1 MTHARTNRRHVFFV
15 IAMIWLLVC
24 GGLGWATRLAIELEQ
39 TEAREDQRRIDDAKM
54 ERAIARIEAEVA
66 AVLYPER
73 ARPYPHFRSYFVTTE
88 ALYRDQ
94 RGDASRDIVV
104 ASPLRD
110 YRGPEWILLHFQVS
124 ETEGWSSPQLEPD
137 AKFALPAGAIPAVH
151 RAREATRENW
161 LAALKERYTS
171 ETLQQVLEETLLLS
185 GDAEAMALAS
195 SRDDTASDSDVRMAS
210 AESARRA
217 ERLLRMQL
225 QSYPAASC
233 EPELVAME
241 NLEAGHA
248 LPRARREP
256 GACVEVYAP
265 LMTPVWLDLTMDGRP
280 QLALVRSAT
289 VETSRHCTL
298 QGVLID
304 WERLRIEL
312 EAQISDLF
320 ADADLV
326 PIRADDWRQL
336 GAQRG
341 TLHTI
346 PARLV
351 PANAAPN
358 AATAMSP
365 ALFGGLAV
373 AWGATILALMAIT
386 YGAVKYLTLGERRMQ
401 FVAAVTHELRTPLT
415 SFQLYSD
422 LLAEMPQEDGEKRRQ
437 YADKLRTE
445 AARLSRLVENVLSY
459 SRVQD
464 SAPALRPRPVEPKE
478 ILESAAAAT
487 RPQCRKFNKE
497 LVVEDHCPQGAMIET
512 DTEFVVLILTNLV
525 ENACKYSAN
534 AEDRRVWLVAS
545 PGPGGSVTIEVDD
558 AGPGVDARD
567 RRVIFDPFR
576 RGDSS
581 REGRF
586 GGLGLG
592 LSLSKYW
599 ARCLGGVLML
609 NRSPRNG
616 SHYTCFSLTLPAD
629 GCIAQP

>member
-1 MTHARTNRRHVFFV
+1 MTHARTNRRPVIFA

-39 TEAREDQRRIDDAKM
+39 TEAREDDRRLENARL
-54 ERAIARIEAEVA
+54 ERAIARIESEVS

-73 ARPYPHFRSYFVTTE
+73 ARPYAHFRSYYVTTE
-88 ALYRDQ
+88 ARYRDQ

-104 ASPLRD
+104 ASPLRE
-110 YRGPEWILLHFQVS
+110 YRGPDWILLHFQVS
-124 ETEGWSSPQLEPD
+124 EAEGWSSPQLEPD
-137 AKFALPAGAIPAVH
+137 AKFALPAGAIPAMH

-161 LAALKERYTS
+161 LAALKERYTAES
-171 ETLQQVLEETLLLS
+171 LQQVLEETLLLLGNEDS
-185 GDAEAMALAS
+185 AQARASRVVQEA
-195 SRDDTASDSDVRMAS
+195 DTDTLG
-210 AESARRA
+210 ESARRA
-217 ERLLRMQL
+217 ERLLRLQL
-225 QSYPAASC
+225 ETHSAALC

-241 NLEAGHA
+241 NLEAGRPTA
-248 LPRARREP
+248 SLRADP

-304 WERLRIEL
+304 WDRLRPVL
-312 EAQISDLF
+312 EAQVSDLF
-320 ADADLV
+320 PQAELV
-326 PIRADDWRQL
+326 PIRAAEWRAL
-336 GAQRG
+336 GTQRG
-341 TLHTI
+341 VLHAI

-351 PANAAPN
+351 PSPSGEQP
-358 AATAMSP
+358 ATAMSP

-373 AWGATILALMAIT
+373 AWGATLLALIAIS
-386 YGAVKYLTLGERRMQ
+386 YGAIKYLNHSERRMQ

-422 LLAEMPQEDGEKRRQ
+422 LLAEMPAEDGEKRRQ
-437 YADKLRTE
+437 YADMLRTE

-464 SAPALRPRPVEPKE
+464 TGPALRPRPVTPNE
-478 ILESAAAAT
+478 LLHAAEAAT
-487 RPQCRKFNKE
+487 RPQCRRFNKQ
-497 LVVEDHCPQGAMIET
+497 LVLENHCPDDVKIET
-512 DTEFVVLILTNLV
+512 DAEFVVQILTNLV
-525 ENACKYSAN
+525 ENACKYSAE
-534 AEDRRVWLVAS
+534 AEDRRVWLAAA
-545 PGPGGSVTIEVDD
+545 PGPAGGVTIEVDD
-558 AGPGVDARD
+558 AGPGVSARD

-576 RGDSS
+576 RGDTS

-599 ARCLGGVLML
+599 AECLGGVLML
-609 NRSPRNG
+609 KRSPRNG
-616 SHYTCFSLTLPAD
+616 SHYSCFALTLPGG
-629 GCIAQP
+629 GCPVRS